1 MRCAPPSR
9 PSRRTPPGSSVTRR
23 CATRCTGCSCS
34 SADGTSKASSPAPT
48 RRTRRSGCLR
58 SCSAAWSSA
67 AWAAAAP
74 ACTSWLPWPRRSR
87 TWSRRRDFRP
97 RRQGV
102 RRAGPRGLGEPQQG
116 GGARDHL
123 DVYYAGFLDGGDLA
137 AGSPQ
142 EARRELE
149 SFTRSYVGWAEAE
162 AWLTDTLAPHFASGG
177 GGAYPF
183 DRVVQMAKE
192 IGERYHT
199 LNDLECRSLKVT
211 MGELEGRA
219 GRVRLP
225 AFYRKGLYSHW
236 QFDERPEYLRFVGAL
251 DESEPGSPS
260 VILPNYLSARTNCLE
275 ASGLYALCCRNECED
290 LLGHLERQVG
300 APSAPELEVARLVA
314 ALPSDTVEAPRFLS
328 SALLGRLSEI
338 AASNGGLVPL
348 HGRLFAQWTMHH
360 AFPRECPYPHEA
372 GTTSPQ
378 TPDEWLQRTM
388 GETHKLS
395 LEERQRTVD
404 EDTCAFE
411 PEFGPAAG
419 CGGGGEESCP
429 GAAPRSSWTRPPGGS
444 GPGCCRGSSR
454 SAARSPPCCC
464 AAPPPLAARR
474 GWRRGPLRRARST
487 RTSARRSTS
496 SPEARRA
503 GIQRKTRG
511 TSRNPPEDDPCA
523 VVSSS
528 MHPREAPG
536 GHRLPYSLCSRWRRP
551 PPSTSHAASCP
562 RRSPRGQQA
571 RLREP
576 PSGAGRAR
584 AGRARARGATVSWP
598 HAPGVPAGAERSARA
613 RRRG

>member
-348 HGRLFAQWTMHH
+348 HGRLFAQWMHH

-536 GHRLPYSLCSRWRRP
+536 GHRLPYSRCVAAGGGHRHPHLMQLPAPAALPGGSRLGSESP
-551 PPSTSHAASCP
+551 P
-562 RRSPRGQQA
+562 
-571 RLREP
+571 
-576 PSGAGRAR
+576 
-584 AGRARARGATVSWP
+584 RARGARARAVRARG
-598 HAPGVPAGAERSARA
+598 APRSPGHTRRASLLVPSAARERGAEA
-613 RRRG
+613 

>member
-1 MRCAPPSR
+1 MKFSMVLFLALSASAVVRSTASGFLAAPVSEQDAAGSLALELAGAPDGRLAALQDALR
-9 PSRRTPPGSSVTRR
+9 PTFAALPKDAAGELGHQAVRYALHRLFVQQRGWYIKGLEPGSDSANASEWVPSFLQRR
-23 CATRCTGCSCS
+23 LEQRSLGR
-34 SADGTSKASSPAPT
+34 GGAS
-48 RRTRRSGCLR
+48 LHEL
-58 SCSAAWSSA
+58 AAL
-67 AWAAAAP
+67 AAALEDLVAKE
-74 ACTSWLPWPRRSR
+74 TSDRVARVY
-87 TWSRRRDFRP
+87 
-97 RRQGV
+97 GV
-102 RRAGPRGLGEPQQG
+102 LDRAVSASLNKEEV
-116 GGARDHL
+116 L
-123 DVYYAGFLDGGDLA
+123 ETISMYYAGFLDGGDLA

-290 LLGHLERQVG
+290 LLGHLEKQVG

-338 AASNGGLVPL
+338 AAGNGGVVPL
-348 HGRLFAQWTMHH
+348 HGRLFAQWMHH

-378 TPDEWLQRTM
+378 TPDEWLQRM

-395 LEERQRTVD
+395 LEERRRTVE

-419 CGGGGEESCP
+419 CGGGGEELPWSSTEELLDEATGRQRPRFPLWLFAPCGLLAAVLLRG
-429 GAAPRSSWTRPPGGS
+429 GAAGLAKRP
-444 GPGCCRGSSR
+444 
-454 SAARSPPCCC
+454 
-464 AAPPPLAARR
+464 AAP
-474 GWRRGPLRRARST
+474 S
-487 RTSARRSTS
+487 
-496 SPEARRA
+496 
-503 GIQRKTRG
+503 
-511 TSRNPPEDDPCA
+511 
-523 VVSSS
+523 
-528 MHPREAPG
+528 
-536 GHRLPYSLCSRWRRP
+536 SLCSDLC
-551 PPSTSHAASCP
+551 ASIDKY
-562 RRSPRGQQA
+562 A
-571 RLREP
+571 
-576 PSGAGRAR
+576 
-584 AGRARARGATVSWP
+584 
-598 HAPGVPAGAERSARA
+598 
-613 RRRG
+613 